1 MELLIVAVI
10 VLLSAAALIRLF
22 VKNLK
27 GTCSNCYGCAKDNK
41 FCGRKK

>member
-22 VKNLK
+22 VKSLK
-27 GTCSNCYGCAKDNK
+27 GSCICCSGCTKDNK